1 LIINTLV
8 DGVVFVIMV
17 TDLVTSFEETFVV
30 FTFAMILVDSPGWI
44 GFEGLSATVHEHE
57 GRTSPNTK
65 G

>member
-17 TDLVTSFEETFVV
+17 TDLVTSLEDSFAV
-30 FTFAMILVDSPGWI
+30 FTFAMIFVDAPGGI
-44 GFEGLSATVHEHE
+44 GSEGLSATVHEHE
-57 GRTSPNTK
+57 GRTSPKTK